1 MKAATFYETLKKF
14 GITFFSGV
22 PDSLLKD
29 FCAYVTRVVPEQ
41 HISAANEGAAVGLAI
56 GHHLVTG
63 SIPAVYMQNSGLG
76 NAINPLVSLAHT
88 DVYRIPMLLII
99 GWRGEPGKKDEPQ
112 HQVQG
117 RITLPILKTLGIPNL
132 TISANTDENEIRA
145 FLVENLSAES
155 GPAAIVVSQ
164 DTFEMD
170 SQVSLGSP
178 DLKLTRRTALES
190 LLKALSKKDIII
202 STTGKLSR
210 ELLAIRHAEIDPQAD
225 FLCVGGMGHA
235 SSIATGV
242 AISSPQRRVF
252 CLDGDGALQMH
263 LGAAATIGE
272 VLPPN
277 LTHLLFNNGSHESV
291 GGQPVTAPNLNYQLL
306 AEALGYRKQF
316 LADDSDAISNAVL
329 NCTTNTGPTFIE
341 ILLKVSHDSTLP
353 RPNKTP
359 LENKRDFQKFLKG
372 V

>member
-1 MKAATFYETLKKF
+1 MKAASFYETLKKF

-22 PDSLLKD
+22 PDSLLKN

-132 TISANTDENEIRA
+132 TISTNTDQNEIRA

-155 GPAAIVVSQ
+155 GPVAIVVSQ
-164 DTFEMD
+164 DTFETD

-178 DLKLTRRTALES
+178 DITLTQHTALES
-190 LLKALSKKDIII
+190 LLKVLSKTDVII

-210 ELLAIRHAEIDPQAD
+210 ELLAIRQSEIDPQTD

-235 SSIATGV
+235 LSIATGV
-242 AISSPQRRVF
+242 AISLPRRRVF

-272 VLPPN
+272 LLPTN
-277 LTHLLFNNGSHESV
+277 LIHLLFNNGAHESV

-306 AEALGYRKQF
+306 AEALGYKSQF
-316 LADDSDAISNAVL
+316 FADNTDAISNTVL
-329 NCTTNTGPTFIE
+329 DCTINTGPTFIE
-341 ILLKVSHDSTLP
+341 VLLKVGQDFSLP
-353 RPNKTP
+353 RPDKTP
-359 LENKRDFQKFLKG
+359 LESKRDFQKYLKG